1 MCTDLADKVQ
11 GGGKLGKKGERRF
24 APRMGRQGHMKK
36 IEPSRYGDLWLRIPV
51 TPTDMIQ
58 EYTDQNGLKR
68 VSFIFTH
75 QLTFVKKAYS
85 LLTTDSESD

>member
-1 MCTDLADKVQ
+1 MADKVQ

-75 QLTFVKKAYS
+75 QVTFVQKAYS